1 MAAAAAAAEIRQVVS
16 RSSPYPLIRSVRLMA
31 TSSPPPPLHRP
42 EPHEFSRP
50 SDFLGSWDPSSSFSD
65 PREVQKR
72 LALLRRDYKKRVRDF
87 RKEYIYEMELQRQE
101 KLLKDEAKREAIRL
115 AKEERKAAKS
125 AIAQSRAA
133 ERKIVEDEFRQT
145 LLKERSEKLEFW
157 KAREA
162 MMEQK
167 RIDKNELLRRQSS
180 MWIDEKDLEKKIV
193 KAFVDT
199 TKL

>member
-1 MAAAAAAAEIRQVVS
+1 MAAAAAAAIRQVVI
-16 RSSPYPLIRSVRLMA
+16 RSSPSPLLRSVRLMA
-31 TSSPPPPLHRP
+31 TSSSPPPRHRL

-50 SDFLGSWDPSSSFSD
+50 SDFLGSWDPSSSSD
-65 PREVQKR
+65 PREAQKR
-72 LALLRRDYKKRVRDF
+72 LALLRRDYEKQVRDL
-87 RKEYIYEMELQRQE
+87 RKQYIYEMELQRQE

-167 RIDKNELLRRQSS
+167 RSDKNELLRRQSS
-180 MWIDEKDLEKKIV
+180 MWVDEEDLEKKIV
-193 KAFVDT
+193 EAFTDT
-199 TKL
+199 TTL